1 MRLLIVDDNTH
12 FLEAARALLE
22 SEGLTVV
29 ATATTRAEALWRV
42 EELKPDVTLVDVDLG
57 TDSGFDLAR
66 QLAAPTLGVRSSVI
80 LISANPEQDLLDL
93 IDDSPAIGFVSKS
106 ELSRQAIVELL
117 DRWQKTTDAPSG

>member
-1 MRLLIVDDNTH
+1 MRLLIVDDNAH
-12 FLEAARALLE
+12 FLEVARALLE

-57 TDSGFDLAR
+57 TESGFDLAR
-66 QLAAPTLGVRSSVI
+66 QLATPTRGVRSSVI
-80 LISANPEQDLLDL
+80 LISANPEQELVDL

-106 ELSRQAIVELL
+106 QLSRRAIVELL
-117 DRWQKTTDAPSG
+117 DRWQKTDDDPRG

>member
-57 TDSGFDLAR
+57 TDSGFDVAR